1 MVSIL
6 KQICQFNEVRFSNGI
21 VCCVFFFCFYLP
33 LILQLFTNGNNDSQ
47 SHCDATAYTAHVTTP
62 RGKSL
67 SPPKVGANRK
77 QTISSPTY
85 FSRNPNQRHLIRPF
99 NLLRKQKLISKA
111 KQQAR
116 LSSPS
121 SPTAM
126 GKTIAK
132 VDLSPKPANDKP
144 IENDDKANSSESEY
158 SSLEDDDD
166 IQGKRTINRNVM

>member
-1 MVSIL
+1 MVLIL
-6 KQICQFNEVRFSNGI
+6 KQICQFNEFRFSNGI
-21 VCCVFFFCFYLP
+21 VLFFSYLP

-47 SHCDATAYTAHVTTP
+47 SHCDATAYTAHVCTP

-132 VDLSPKPANDKP
+132 VDLSPKPTNDKP
-144 IENDDKANSSESEY
+144 IDTDDKANSSESEY

-166 IQGKRTINRNVM
+166 IQGKRTINRNCDVM

>member
-1 MVSIL
+1 MNFDSLMVL
-6 KQICQFNEVRFSNGI
+6 
-21 VCCVFFFCFYLP
+21 CCFFFYLP

-47 SHCDATAYTAHVTTP
+47 SHCDATAYTTHVCTP

-85 FSRNPNQRHLIRPF
+85 LSRNPNQRHLIRPF

-121 SPTAM
+121 SPSPKLPASPTAM
-126 GKTIAK
+126 GKAIAK
-132 VDLSPKPANDKP
+132 VELSPELAATEKPSDQD
-144 IENDDKANSSESEY
+144 EKANSSESEY

-166 IQGKRTINRNVM
+166 VQGTEKKIPTLTF